1 MLLSVFAN
9 KKRPKRKNTLDHR
22 KSDKPIMAP
31 SLILVLTRLHQGAL
45 LSYSI
50 SRNISLS
57 MNLMVEVCLVLFI
70 NAKIA
75 IFQEETAYLW
85 KMLKFAQCKERIM
98 LLERTTY
105 NLHRMERNPKYKKW
119 LWGMQGAGLAVGG
132 SIGMW
137 ATLFFF
143 HCYIFL
149 DEK

>member
-1 MLLSVFAN
+1 
-9 KKRPKRKNTLDHR
+9 
-22 KSDKPIMAP
+22 
-31 SLILVLTRLHQGAL
+31 
-45 LSYSI
+45 
-50 SRNISLS
+50 
-57 MNLMVEVCLVLFI
+57 MVEVCLVLFI